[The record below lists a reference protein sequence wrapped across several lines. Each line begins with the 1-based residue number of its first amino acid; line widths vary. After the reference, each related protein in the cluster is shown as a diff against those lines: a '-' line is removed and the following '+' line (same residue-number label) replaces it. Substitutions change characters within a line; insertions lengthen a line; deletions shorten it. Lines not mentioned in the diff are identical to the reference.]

1 MKTLVKTLSLLT
13 IFSASGFSQSF
24 TVDNNRVGFYMG
36 NGTTL
41 LNANTEYYLGS
52 FGSLDSTQIN
62 GLFGADSAS
71 NYNALFSNFSVIG
84 SARNPDAGGFGFG
97 FMPIADPENG
107 YLGYNGNKAPSLLNG
122 RPMQVVVL
130 GSVNGLNS
138 PGNLLQ
144 IGIYEAYNFAAAT
157 AINFQTADAFDVNNF
172 TFMTEDQSTAGAR
185 AIVGTGGLSTGP
197 AAGSTFSLS
206 TLTVPEPSSASLMLL
221 GAAGLM
227 VLRRLK
233 KSV

>member
-13 IFSASGFSQSF
+13 ILSASGFSQSF
-24 TVDNNRVGFYMG
+24 TVDNNQVNFYMG
-36 NGTTL
+36 NGSTL

-84 SARNPDAGGFGFG
+84 SARNTDAGGFGFG
-97 FMPIADPENG
+97 FMPIADPDSG
-107 YLGYNGNKAPSLLNG
+107 YLGYNGNKAPALLNG

-144 IGIYEAYNFAAAT
+144 LGIYEAYNFTAAT

-172 TFMTEDQSTAGAR
+172 TFSTVAQGAAGAQ
-185 AIVGTGGLSTGP
+185 AIVGSGGPVGQT
-197 AAGSTFSLS
+197 TFSLS

-233 KSV
+233 KTV

>member
-1 MKTLVKTLSLLT
+1 MKTLVKTIALLT
-13 IFSASGFSQSF
+13 VLSAYAFSQSF
-24 TVDNNRVGFYMG
+24 TVDNNQTNFYMG
-36 NGTTL
+36 DGTTL
-41 LNANTEYYLGS
+41 LKANTEYYLGS
-52 FGSLDSTQIN
+52 FGSLTSTQIN
-62 GLFGADSAS
+62 ALFGADSAVNYS
-71 NYNALFSNFSVIG
+71 NLFSNFSVIG
-84 SARNPDAGGFGFG
+84 SARNTSAGGFGFG

-107 YLGYNGNKAPSLLNG
+107 YLGYNGNKAPGLLDG

-144 IGIYEAYNFAAAT
+144 IGIYEAYNFTAAT
-157 AINFQTADAFDVNNF
+157 AVNFETADPFDVNNF
-172 TFMTEDQSTAGAR
+172 TFSTVAQGATGAN
-185 AIVGTGGLSTGP
+185 AIVGSGGP
-197 AAGSTFSLS
+197 AGQTTFSLS

>member
-13 IFSASGFSQSF
+13 ILSASGFSQSF
-24 TVDNNRVGFYMG
+24 TVDNNQVNFYMG
-36 NGTTL
+36 NGSTL

-84 SARNPDAGGFGFG
+84 SARNTDAGGFGFG
-97 FMPIADPENG
+97 FMPIADPGSG
-107 YLGYNGNKAPSLLNG
+107 YLGYNGNKAPGLLNG

-144 IGIYEAYNFAAAT
+144 LGIYEAYNFTAAT

-172 TFMTEDQSTAGAR
+172 TFMTEDQSTVGAK
-185 AIVGTGGLSTGP
+185 AIVGSGGP
-197 AAGSTFSLS
+197 AGQSTFSLS

>member
-13 IFSASGFSQSF
+13 ILSASGFSQSF
-24 TVDNNRVGFYMG
+24 TVDNNQVNFYMG
-36 NGTTL
+36 NGSTL

-52 FGSLDSTQIN
+52 FGSLDSAQIN

-84 SARNPDAGGFGFG
+84 SVRNPDAGGFGFG
-97 FMPIADPENG
+97 FMPIADPDSG
-107 YLGYNGNKAPSLLNG
+107 YLGYNGNKAPGLLNG

-144 IGIYEAYNFAAAT
+144 IGIYEAYNFTAAT
-157 AINFQTADAFDVNNF
+157 AVNFETADPFDVNNF
-172 TFMTEDQSTAGAR
+172 TFSTVAQGSTGAN
-185 AIVGTGGLSTGP
+185 AIVGSGGP
-197 AAGSTFSLS
+197 AGQTTFSLS

>member
-1 MKTLVKTLSLLT
+1 MKTLVKTIALLT
-13 IFSASGFSQSF
+13 VLSASAFSQSF
-24 TVDNNRVGFYMG
+24 TVDNNQTNFYMG
-36 NGTTL
+36 NDETL
-41 LNANTEYYLGS
+41 LKANTEYYLGS
-52 FGSLDSTQIN
+52 FGSLNSTQIN
-62 GLFGADSAS
+62 ALFGADSAVNYS
-71 NYNALFSNFSVIG
+71 NLFSNFSVIG
-84 SARNPDAGGFGFG
+84 SARNTSAGGFGFG

-107 YLGYNGNKAPSLLNG
+107 YLGYNGNKAPGLLDG

-144 IGIYEAYNFAAAT
+144 IGIYEAYNFTAAT
-157 AINFQTADAFDVNNF
+157 AVNFETADPFDVNNF
-172 TFMTEDQSTAGAR
+172 TFSTVAQGATGAN
-185 AIVGTGGLSTGP
+185 AIVGSGGP
-197 AAGSTFSLS
+197 AGQTTFSLS